1 MKKMLSTPSGSAL
14 KEYMWGVSFEGR
26 GGKIGKILIHWRIHL
41 PKLLLLNTVAFVPQ
55 SISTNMLSDPT
66 LYSGSPKIPSS
77 YFIYRTRTLSPS
89 NCPYCSI
96 VLNDHPTC
104 LHPTQRIMV
113 DTREIVSF
121 YPWGHLVPQIFTN
134 QLRTEEGG
142 EGLDIRPSIAV
153 TCAHIKLSKLDET
166 VRRWEIDVDGKIV
179 MKTRLVKRED
189 GGMDGGVDP
198 GMEVAV
204 TKVVVEPI
212 SYLTGVA

>member
-1 MKKMLSTPSGSAL
+1 
-14 KEYMWGVSFEGR
+14 
-26 GGKIGKILIHWRIHL
+26 
-41 PKLLLLNTVAFVPQ
+41 
-55 SISTNMLSDPT
+55 
-66 LYSGSPKIPSS
+66 
-77 YFIYRTRTLSPS
+77 
-89 NCPYCSI
+89 
-96 VLNDHPTC
+96 
-104 LHPTQRIMV
+104 MV

-121 YPWGHLVPQIFTN
+121 YPWGHLIPQIFTN
-134 QLRTEEGG
+134 QLHTEEGG

-204 TKVVVEPI
+204 TKAAVEPV